1 MIARKK
7 KNLEFFL
14 SLPYRI
20 ELYPAAEGGFAAAIP
35 ELPGCITQ
43 GETQQEALEMIQDA
57 KEAWIE
63 TALEEGLDIPEPIPD
78 SEEFSGKFNLRIPLS
93 LHRDL
98 VRRATKEKVSL
109 NMLVTYLLSAN
120 MGCKAK
126 MR

>member
-1 MIARKK
+1 MIAQREKD
-7 KNLEFFL
+7 LEFFL

-20 ELYPAAEGGFAAAIP
+20 ELYPAAEGGFVAVIP
-35 ELPGCITQ
+35 ELSGCITQ

-57 KEAWIE
+57 KEAWIA
-63 TALEEGLDIPEPIPD
+63 TALEEGMDIPEPAPD
-78 SEEFSGKFNLRIPLS
+78 AEEFSGKFNLRIPLS

-98 VRRATKEKVSL
+98 VRRAAKEKVSL

-120 MGCKAK
+120 MGRKAK

>member
-1 MIARKK
+1 MIAKK
-7 KNLEFFL
+7 KKDLEFFL

-20 ELYPAAEGGFAAAIP
+20 ELFPAAEGGFVASIP

-43 GETQQEALEMIQDA
+43 GETHQEAVEMIQDA

-63 TALEEGLDIPEPIPD
+63 TALEEGIEIPEPVPD
-78 SEEFSGKFNLRIPLS
+78 QEEFSGKFNLRIPLS

-98 VRRATKEKVSL
+98 ARRAAREKVSL

-120 MGCKAK
+120 MGRKAK